1 MAPSAISW
9 LTIDPPAW
17 RHKRSRMVTASKL
30 SKIRNIANLQA
41 YYAFTVQGKSTITNK
56 EDDKAP
62 PSITSAV
69 KSEALASAR
78 KLSGME
84 GRPTQSRMKRFGNW
98 LFWSTM
104 ILFLF
109 FVNPT
114 FGQISLSPELE
125 VHDPT
130 GLYSGQTPLV
140 KTVSLLELE
149 ECTDVQK
156 IYHEPT
162 QRKVQVLKG

>member
-1 MAPSAISW
+1 
-9 LTIDPPAW
+9 
-17 RHKRSRMVTASKL
+17 
-30 SKIRNIANLQA
+30 
-41 YYAFTVQGKSTITNK
+41 
-56 EDDKAP
+56 
-62 PSITSAV
+62 
-69 KSEALASAR
+69 
-78 KLSGME
+78 
-84 GRPTQSRMKRFGNW
+84 
-98 LFWSTM
+98 M

-162 QRKVQVLKG
+162 QRKDQVLKG